1 MNRKR
6 IAAVGGIAAAVC
18 LVVGAGIFFWMRSER
33 SSDRAE
39 VYVSTVS
46 SLTETASGAENR
58 YAGVVE
64 PQKTVKIKLE
74 SKRKVKDVKV
84 SEGQSVKT
92 GDVLFEY
99 DMSSN
104 EDDLA
109 EAQLDLERLQNE
121 ALSLKEQMETYEKE
135 KQEAQEEESQL
146 SYTIQIQTAKM
157 DLKKNEYN
165 QKSKQA
171 EIEKLQR
178 ESTQTKVT
186 SEIDGINK
194 KIDSSQIGDVTGEAS
209 EMEDGC
215 VDVTSDSQA
224 FITILSTGSYRVKG
238 TVNEQNVQSI
248 VQGAPV
254 IIRSRVD
261 EEQTWKGVMGSVDM
275 KNPVK
280 NDSAM
285 MVDTMDGNDTSQTAS
300 SSYPFY
306 VEMDSSEGLMLGQHV
321 YIEMDYGQTDA
332 RDGLWLD
339 EYYIV
344 DPEGAPYVWAADED
358 DRLEKRSVTLGGYD
372 EELGKYEIKKG
383 LSKKDCIAFPTDDL
397 KEGMLTAINDE
408 AQIPTDSGQGQ
419 QEGSRSEPE
428 ILEEDVQS
436 SPQEDVIEENVIEE
450 DVGMDEVIDDSAG
463 NEVIEEDA
471 GVDADINDDYDSGD
485 SGEELQEGQILE
497 EVDGP
502 PTEGE

>member
-1 MNRKR
+1 MN
-6 IAAVGGIAAAVC
+6 
-18 LVVGAGIFFWMRSER
+18 
-33 SSDRAE
+33 
-39 VYVSTVS
+39 
-46 SLTETASGAENR
+46 
-58 YAGVVE
+58 
-64 PQKTVKIKLE
+64 
-74 SKRKVKDVKV
+74 
-84 SEGQSVKT
+84 
-92 GDVLFEY
+92 
-99 DMSSN
+99 
-104 EDDLA
+104 
-109 EAQLDLERLQNE
+109 
-121 ALSLKEQMETYEKE
+121 
-135 KQEAQEEESQL
+135 
-146 SYTIQIQTAKM
+146 
-157 DLKKNEYN
+157 LKKNEYN

-186 SEIDGINK
+186 SEIDGIIK
-194 KIDSSQIGDVTGEAS
+194 KIDSSQIGDGTGEAS
-209 EMEDGC
+209 EMEDGS
-215 VDVTSDSQA
+215 VDGTSDSQA

-450 DVGMDEVIDDSAG
+450 DVGMDEVIEESAG

>member
-1 MNRKR
+1 
-6 IAAVGGIAAAVC
+6 
-18 LVVGAGIFFWMRSER
+18 
-33 SSDRAE
+33 
-39 VYVSTVS
+39 
-46 SLTETASGAENR
+46 
-58 YAGVVE
+58 
-64 PQKTVKIKLE
+64 
-74 SKRKVKDVKV
+74 
-84 SEGQSVKT
+84 
-92 GDVLFEY
+92 
-99 DMSSN
+99 
-104 EDDLA
+104 
-109 EAQLDLERLQNE
+109 
-121 ALSLKEQMETYEKE
+121 
-135 KQEAQEEESQL
+135 
-146 SYTIQIQTAKM
+146 
-157 DLKKNEYN
+157 
-165 QKSKQA
+165 
-171 EIEKLQR
+171 
-178 ESTQTKVT
+178 
-186 SEIDGINK
+186 
-194 KIDSSQIGDVTGEAS
+194 
-209 EMEDGC
+209 
-215 VDVTSDSQA
+215 
-224 FITILSTGSYRVKG
+224 
-238 TVNEQNVQSI
+238 
-248 VQGAPV
+248 
-254 IIRSRVD
+254 
-261 EEQTWKGVMGSVDM
+261 
-275 KNPVK
+275 
-280 NDSAM
+280 M

-450 DVGMDEVIDDSAG
+450 DVGMDEVIEESAG